1 MSERLRIALV
11 APAWLPVPPLAYGG
25 TELIVDLLRRS
36 YAAAGHE
43 VVLFAPG
50 DSDPGESELRAVTPT
65 GLIELMAR
73 GEAATYDHY
82 VNAVAADVVAAS
94 GEFDVVHSHLGMAQV
109 PALSLA
115 ACPVVQTV
123 HIPLDLDDCWIANR
137 YPDVEI
143 VTLTEV
149 QAAKLNRSVRVV
161 PHGLDLGRYRFSRQ
175 TGGSLAFL
183 GRMGPGK
190 NPLGAIEIAAAC
202 DRGIILAGAP
212 QNSEEKQYFRERI
225 EPLIDGER
233 VRYVGP
239 VDHAA
244 KVDLLGDAAVMLF
257 PIAADEA
264 FGLVMI
270 EAMACGTP
278 VVAVRRASVSEV
290 VDPGV
295 TGFFA
300 DDVNGLADLVD
311 EAAALDRAAVRRR
324 AEQRFSAIEMGD
336 GYLAIFEEL
345 TS

>member
-1 MSERLRIALV
+1 MSERIRIALV
-11 APAWLPVPPLAYGG
+11 APAWLPVPPHTYGG
-25 TELIVDLLRRS
+25 TESIVDLLRRH
-36 YAAAGHE
+36 YVAAGRE

-50 DSDPGESELRAVTPT
+50 DSDPDVSELRSATPT
-65 GLIELMAR
+65 GLIERMAR
-73 GEAATYDHY
+73 GEATSYDHY
-82 VNAVAADVVAAS
+82 VNSVSADVVAAS
-94 GEFDVVHSHLGMAQV
+94 GDFDVVHSHLGMAQV

-123 HIPLDLDDCWIANR
+123 HAPIDMDDCWIADR

-143 VTLTEV
+143 VTLTEA
-149 QAAKLNRSVRVV
+149 QATPLRRSVRVV
-161 PHGLDLGRYRFSRQ
+161 PSGLDLTRYQFGGQPGGR
-175 TGGSLAFL
+175 LVFL

-190 NPLGAIEIAAAC
+190 NPLGAVEIAAAC
-202 DRGIILAGAP
+202 DRDIVLAGAP
-212 QNSEEKQYFRERI
+212 QNREEKTYFRERI

-257 PIAADEA
+257 PITADEA

-278 VVAVRRASVSEV
+278 VVAVGRASVPEV

-300 DDVNGLADLVD
+300 DDVDGLADLVD
-311 EAAALDRAAVRRR
+311 RAAALDRAAVRRR
-324 AEQRFSAIEMGD
+324 AEQRFSAVEMGD
-336 GYLAIFEEL
+336 GYLRIFEGL